1 MLKTRSVVFVFE
13 QFDFAFELARSGSAE
28 RLTGVHYKYALALE
42 DDGKFQEA
50 EKHFV
55 AGKKPKEAVLM
66 WVPFIGILLQCK
78 EFVNAHQCI

>member
-1 MLKTRSVVFVFE
+1 MYVNPRLVTGVTRPGCVVRFSVLKTRSVLFVFE

-42 DDGKFQEA
+42 DDGKFEEA

-66 WVPFIGILLQCK
+66 
-78 EFVNAHQCI
+78 